1 MRSFF
6 ILQAVNPDTR
16 ASRGFVL
23 RKGSGRKSYRLVK
36 ADQAT
41 LYTTRSGAV
50 NSIPFALA
58 GLGIEIPDQLK
69 TDGAYYTRRRFI
81 KKHFKVVEVRALL
94 MPADGFLDAMLR

>member
-6 ILQAVNPDTR
+6 ILQAINPDTQT
-16 ASRGFVL
+16 SRGFVL
-23 RKGSGRKSYRLVK
+23 REGSGRKSYRLVK

-58 GLGIEIPDQLK
+58 GLDIEIPDQLK
-69 TDGAYYTRRRFI
+69 TSYYTRRRFI

-94 MPADGFLDAMLR
+94 MPADGFLDAVLR